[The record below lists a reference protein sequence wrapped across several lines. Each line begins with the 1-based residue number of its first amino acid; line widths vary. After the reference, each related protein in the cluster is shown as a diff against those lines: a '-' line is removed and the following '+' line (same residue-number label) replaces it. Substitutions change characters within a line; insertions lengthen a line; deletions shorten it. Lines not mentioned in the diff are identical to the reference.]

1 MSDLLSCM
9 IWAVVELLLAAAD
22 PAAATE
28 PARVKRFDGL
38 GTHGRAIST
47 ASPDAQESFN
57 RGLAFLYAFN
67 HDEAIRSFRQ
77 AAAID
82 PGAAM
87 PHWGIA
93 IANGPNINF
102 PLVPE
107 PKAKAAWEALQQAQK
122 LSPAATPVERAL
134 IAALAKRYANP
145 QPEDR
150 RPLDGAY
157 ADAMRKVWEAH
168 PDDADIGAL
177 YAEALMD
184 LQPWNQWSP
193 EGIANDG
200 TDEVLMTLDRVL
212 VLNPKH
218 PLALHLYI
226 HAVEAS
232 PSPEKAVEAADRLRE
247 LQPGLGHMVHMPS
260 HIDVRLGK
268 WQQAIEANEK
278 AIAADAKYRKAQPEQ
293 DFYRNY
299 MAHNYHMLAFAA
311 MMQGQRQRS
320 THAIRVM
327 LAEMPADWKQQ
338 NAMFVDGMHAMPY
351 ELALRFGQWDE
362 LLAEPEPA
370 EHFPVARA
378 VRLYARGVALA
389 AKQQVA
395 EARAEQVKFRTAK
408 NALPTEAMF
417 VLNTAADVLAI
428 ADQMLEGEIL
438 YREGKVDEALAALR
452 EAVRRE
458 DALRYIEP
466 PDWIQPVRH
475 ALGATLMDARKFVEA
490 EAVYRADLKK
500 HPENGWSLFGLA
512 ESLRAQGKSAEA
524 DAVELRF
531 KSAWQRADVQLTS
544 SCYCLPGKK

>member
-22 PAAATE
+22 PAAAAE

-268 WQQAIEANEK
+268 WQRAIEANEK
-278 AIAADAKYRKAQPEQ
+278 AIIADAKYRKAQPEQ

-475 ALGATLMDARKFVEA
+475 ALGATLMDARQFVEA

>member
-22 PAAATE
+22 PAAAAE

-200 TDEVLMTLDRVL
+200 TDEVLKTLDRVL

-268 WQQAIEANEK
+268 WQRAIEANEK
-278 AIAADAKYRKAQPEQ
+278 AIIADAKYRKAQPE
-293 DFYRNY
+293 
-299 MAHNYHMLAFAA
+299 
-311 MMQGQRQRS
+311 
-320 THAIRVM
+320 
-327 LAEMPADWKQQ
+327 
-338 NAMFVDGMHAMPY
+338 
-351 ELALRFGQWDE
+351 
-362 LLAEPEPA
+362 
-370 EHFPVARA
+370 
-378 VRLYARGVALA
+378 
-389 AKQQVA
+389 
-395 EARAEQVKFRTAK
+395 
-408 NALPTEAMF
+408 
-417 VLNTAADVLAI
+417 
-428 ADQMLEGEIL
+428 
-438 YREGKVDEALAALR
+438 
-452 EAVRRE
+452 
-458 DALRYIEP
+458 
-466 PDWIQPVRH
+466 
-475 ALGATLMDARKFVEA
+475 
-490 EAVYRADLKK
+490 
-500 HPENGWSLFGLA
+500 
-512 ESLRAQGKSAEA
+512 
-524 DAVELRF
+524 
-531 KSAWQRADVQLTS
+531 
-544 SCYCLPGKK
+544 

>member
-22 PAAATE
+22 PAAAAE

-57 RGLAFLYAFN
+57 RGLTFLYAFN

-268 WQQAIEANEK
+268 WQRAIEANEK
-278 AIAADAKYRKAQPEQ
+278 AIIADAKYRKAQPEQ

-311 MMQGQRQRS
+311 MMQGQRARS
-320 THAIRVM
+320 TQAIREM

>member
-1 MSDLLSCM
+1 MCDLLSCVV
-9 IWAVVELLLAAAD
+9 WAIVEFLLAAAD
-22 PAAATE
+22 PVAAAE
-28 PARVKRFDGL
+28 PARVKRFEGL
-38 GTHGRAIST
+38 GSHRRVIST
-47 ASPDAQESFN
+47 SSQEAQTSFN
-57 RGLAFLYAFN
+57 QGLAFLYAFN
-67 HDEAIRSFRQ
+67 HDEAIRLFRQ

-107 PKAKAAWEALQQAQK
+107 PRAKAAWEALQQAQK
-122 LSPAATPVERAL
+122 LSPSATPVEREL
-134 IAALAKRYANP
+134 IAALAKRYADP

-150 RPLDGAY
+150 RPLDEAY

-184 LQPWNQWSP
+184 LQPWNQWTL
-193 EGIANDG
+193 EGAANAG
-200 TDEVLMTLDRVL
+200 TQEVLQTLEQVL
-212 VLNPKH
+212 KLDPRH
-218 PLALHLYI
+218 PLALHLYV

-232 PSPEKAVEAADRLRE
+232 PLPEKAVEAADRLRE

-260 HIDVRLGK
+260 HIDVRLGR
-268 WQQAIEANEK
+268 WQQAIQANEK
-278 AIAADAKYRKAQPEQ
+278 AIAADASYRKAQPEQ

-311 MMQGQRQRS
+311 MMQGQRERS
-320 THAIRVM
+320 TQAIREM

-351 ELALRFGQWDE
+351 ELALRFGQWDD

-389 AKQQVA
+389 AKQQGA
-395 EARAEQVKFRTAK
+395 DARAEQGKFRAAK
-408 NALPTEAMF
+408 NALPEEAMF

-438 YREGKVDEALAALR
+438 YREGKVDEALSALR

-475 ALGATLMDARKFVEA
+475 ALGATLMDARKFAEA

-512 ESLRAQGKSAEA
+512 ESLRAQGKTAEA
-524 DAVELRF
+524 DEVELRF
-531 KSAWQRADVQLTS
+531 KAAWQRADVPLTS
-544 SCYCLPGKK
+544 SCYCLPGKR

>member
-22 PAAATE
+22 PAAAAE

-200 TDEVLMTLDRVL
+200 TDEVLKTLDRVL

-268 WQQAIEANEK
+268 WQRAIEANEK
-278 AIAADAKYRKAQPEQ
+278 AIIADAKYRKAQPEQ

-311 MMQGQRQRS
+311 MMQGQRARS
-320 THAIRVM
+320 TQAIREM

>member
-1 MSDLLSCM
+1 MSHRFLSSRL
-9 IWAVVELLLAAAD
+9 ALVGLLLLGAPVATAA
-22 PAAATE
+22 E
-28 PARVKRFDGL
+28 PAKSPQFGGL
-38 GTHGRAIST
+38 GTHGRTIST
-47 ASPDAQESFN
+47 DSAEAQSYFN
-57 RGLAFLYAFN
+57 QGLAFLYGFN

-77 AAAID
+77 AAALD
-82 PGAAM
+82 PACAM
-87 PHWGIA
+87 PYWGIA
-93 IANGPNINF
+93 VANGPNINY

-107 PKAKAAWEALQQAQK
+107 PRARFAWEALQQAQK
-122 LSPAATPVERAL
+122 LSASATPAEREL
-134 IAALAKRYANP
+134 IAALSKRYANP

-150 RPLDGAY
+150 RPLDEAY
-157 ADAMRKVWEAH
+157 AGAMREVWETH
-168 PDDADIGAL
+168 PNDADLGAL

-184 LQPWNQWSP
+184 LQPWNQWSL
-193 EGIANDG
+193 EGGANEG
-200 TDEVLMTLDRVL
+200 TQEVLQTLEQVL
-212 VLNPKH
+212 KLDPSH
-218 PLALHLYI
+218 PLALHLYV

-232 PSPEKAVEAADRLRE
+232 PFPEKAVAAADRLRD
-247 LQPGLGHMVHMPS
+247 LLPGLGHMVHMPS

-268 WQQAIEANEK
+268 WQRAIEANEK
-278 AIAADAKYRKAQPEQ
+278 AIIADANYRKAQPDQ

-299 MAHNYHMLAFAA
+299 MAHNHHMLAFAA
-311 MMQGQRQRS
+311 MMQGQRERS
-320 THAIRVM
+320 TQAIREM

-370 EHFPVARA
+370 EYFPIARA

-389 AKQQVA
+389 ARKQVA
-395 EARAEQVKFRTAK
+395 EARAEQVKFRAAMD
-408 NALPTEAMF
+408 ALPAEATF
-417 VLNTAADVLAI
+417 VLNSAADVLAI
-428 ADQMLEGEIL
+428 ADRMLEGEIL
-438 YREGKVDEALAALR
+438 YRAGNVDDAPAALR

-458 DALRYIEP
+458 DGLRYIEP

-475 ALGATLMDARKFVEA
+475 ALGATLMDARQFAEA

-524 DAVELRF
+524 DAAEQRF
-531 KSAWQRADVQLTS
+531 KTAWQRADVKLTS

>member
-1 MSDLLSCM
+1 MCDLLSCVV
-9 IWAVVELLLAAAD
+9 WAIVEFLLAAAD
-22 PAAATE
+22 PVAAAE
-28 PARVKRFDGL
+28 PARVKRFEGL
-38 GTHGRAIST
+38 GSHRRVIST
-47 ASPDAQESFN
+47 SSQEAQTSFN
-57 RGLAFLYAFN
+57 QGLAFLYAFN
-67 HDEAIRSFRQ
+67 HDEAIRLFRQ

-107 PKAKAAWEALQQAQK
+107 PRAKAAWEALQQAQK
-122 LSPAATPVERAL
+122 LSPSATPVEREL
-134 IAALAKRYANP
+134 IAALAKRYADP

-150 RPLDGAY
+150 RPLDEAY

-184 LQPWNQWSP
+184 LQPWNQWTL
-193 EGIANDG
+193 EGAANAG
-200 TDEVLMTLDRVL
+200 TQEVLQTLEQVL
-212 VLNPKH
+212 KLDPRH
-218 PLALHLYI
+218 PLALHLYV

-232 PSPEKAVEAADRLRE
+232 PFPEKAVEAADRLRD

-260 HIDVRLGK
+260 HIDVRLGR

-278 AIAADAKYRKAQPEQ
+278 AIAADANYRKAQPEQ

-311 MMQGQRQRS
+311 MMQGQRARS
-320 THAIRVM
+320 TQAIREM

-395 EARAEQVKFRTAK
+395 EARAEQGKFRAAK
-408 NALPTEAMF
+408 NALPAEAMF
-417 VLNTAADVLAI
+417 VLNSAADVLAI

-452 EAVRRE
+452 EAVRQE

-475 ALGATLMDARKFVEA
+475 ALGATLMDARKFAEA

-500 HPENGWSLFGLA
+500 HPENGWSLFGMA
-512 ESLRAQGKSAEA
+512 ESLRAQGKSVEA
-524 DAVELRF
+524 DAAELRF
-531 KSAWQRADVQLTS
+531 KSAWQRADVLLTS
-544 SCYCLPGKK
+544 SCYCLPGKR

>member
-1 MSDLLSCM
+1 MSKLLSCAFM
-9 IWAVVELLLAAAD
+9 GVIECLLMAVDPVAAA
-22 PAAATE
+22 E
-28 PARVKRFDGL
+28 PDRTRRFDGL
-38 GTHGRAIST
+38 GTHGRVIST
-47 ASPDAQESFN
+47 SSTESQTHFN
-57 RGLAFLYAFN
+57 EGLAFLYAFN
-67 HDEAIRSFRQ
+67 HDEAIRSFRR
-77 AAAID
+77 AAMFD
-82 PGAAM
+82 PRAAM
-87 PHWGIA
+87 PYWAIA
-93 IANGPNINF
+93 VANGPNINF

-107 PKAKAAWEALQQAQK
+107 PKAKAAWEALEQAQK
-122 LSPAATPVERAL
+122 LSASATPVERKL
-134 IAALAKRYANP
+134 IAALSKRYANP

-150 RPLDGAY
+150 RPLDEAY
-157 ADAMRKVWEAH
+157 AEAMRKVWEQY
-168 PDDADIGAL
+168 PEDADIGAL
-177 YAEALMD
+177 FAEALMD
-184 LQPWNQWSP
+184 LQPWNQWTL
-193 EGIANDG
+193 EGAANAG
-200 TDEVLMTLDRVL
+200 TQEVLQTLEQVL
-212 VLNPKH
+212 KLDPRH
-218 PLALHLYI
+218 PLALHLYV

-232 PSPEKAVEAADRLRE
+232 PFPEKAVAAADRLRD

-278 AIAADAKYRKAQPEQ
+278 AIAADANYRKAQPEQ

-311 MMQGQRQRS
+311 MMQGQRARS
-320 THAIRVM
+320 TQAIRTM

-351 ELALRFGQWDE
+351 ELALRFGQWDH

-378 VRLYARGVALA
+378 VRLYARGVAFA

-395 EARAEQVKFRTAK
+395 EARAEQGKFRAAK

-428 ADQMLEGEIL
+428 ADRMLEGEIL
-438 YREGKVDEALAALR
+438 YREGKVDDAVAALR
-452 EAVRRE
+452 DAVQRE

-475 ALGATLMDARKFVEA
+475 ALGATLMDARRFGEA
-490 EAVYRADLKK
+490 EAVYRDDLKK

-512 ESLRAQGKSAEA
+512 ESLRAQGKTAEA
-524 DAVELRF
+524 DEVELRF
-531 KSAWQRADVQLTS
+531 QAAWQRADVELTS
-544 SCYCLPGKK
+544 SCYCLPGKR

>member
-22 PAAATE
+22 PAAAAE

-200 TDEVLMTLDRVL
+200 TDEVLKTLDRVL

-311 MMQGQRQRS
+311 MMQGQRARS
-320 THAIRVM
+320 TQAIREM